1 MKLTLVL
8 VSLLLASTM
17 AQTQPKAAKSP
28 AKSGSALEAKVRAV
42 WEGFHKKDKA
52 AVSSLLDDS
61 FRTISDGDSEFGDK
75 AAEVSEVDAYTIDK
89 YELTNFHVQPVGA
102 NAAIITYT
110 AEYSGQFEGKPV
122 HTRGVFGEV
131 WQKRGNDWKGVYSQE
146 TALH

>member
-1 MKLTLVL
+1 MKVIIVL
-8 VSLLLASTM
+8 FSLLLAGAV
-17 AQTQPKAAKSP
+17 AQTEPAAKSP

-52 AVSSLLDDS
+52 AVSSLIDDS
-61 FRTISDGDSEFGDK
+61 FRTISDGDSDFGDK
-75 AAEVSEVDAYTIDK
+75 KAEVGEVDDYTIDK
-89 YELTNFHVQPVGA
+89 YDLTNFHVEHLGP

-110 AEYSGQFEGKPV
+110 AEYSGQYQGKPV

-131 WQKRGNDWKGVYSQE
+131 WQKRGNDWKAVYSQE

>member
-1 MKLTLVL
+1 MKVMLVL
-8 VSLLLASTM
+8 LSLLLASAG
-17 AQTQPKAAKSP
+17 AQTQPNAAKST

-52 AVSSLLDDS
+52 AVSSLLDEG
-61 FRTISDGDSEFGDK
+61 FRTISDGDSEFSNK
-75 AAEVSEVDAYTIDK
+75 AAEVSEVDAYTIEK
-89 YELTNFHVQPVGA
+89 YELTNFHVQHLGP
-102 NAAIITYT
+102 NAAIITYA

-131 WQKRGNDWKGVYSQE
+131 WQKHGNDWKCVYAQE